1 MQIIILNML
10 FIIVFF
16 IIGNYF
22 FNIALN
28 QNVSKKYIM
37 RSVTQEDINEENTNK
52 KIGER
57 WIKVFAKEEEIISKD
72 NIKLHGYK
80 IVNPIRKSN
89 VWVILVHG
97 YMGSSYE
104 MSGFAKEYINM
115 GYNVFLIDLR
125 AHGKSEGKY
134 IGMGW
139 KDRLDLKEW
148 INKICTD
155 EPECKIILYG
165 VSMGAATVMMTTG
178 EKLPKNV
185 KACIEEA
192 KQLIHEEKDEEMKQ
206 FLKAE
211 MEENEAKLPDYEE
224 RMKILL
230 LPRDPMD
237 DKDIMLE
244 IRGGAGGDEANIFAG
259 DLMRMYMR
267 YADKMGWQ
275 TQILSKTDCEAGGVS
290 EVIISMKGDS
300 IYSRLKYESGVH
312 RVQRVPATESQG
324 RVHTS
329 TATVAV
335 MPEVDDVEV
344 ELNMNDVE
352 ISTARSGG
360 AGGQNVNKVE
370 TAARVFHKPTG
381 IMIFCT
387 EERSQLQNKER
398 ALQILKAKLYDME
411 VQKQMQ
417 EITDLRRSQVG
428 TGDRSERIRT
438 YNFPQGRLTDHR
450 IGQNLNVWTVIDGDL
465 DELINLLVEYDQKL
479 KLEKLA
485 EVNT

>member
-1 MQIIILNML
+1 MKDMLDKILQIEQKYNELGVILSDPAVIQDYNRFRDL
-10 FIIVFF
+10 
-16 IIGNYF
+16 
-22 FNIALN
+22 
-28 QNVSKKYIM
+28 SK
-37 RSVTQEDINEENTNK
+37 Q
-52 KIGER
+52 
-57 WIKVFAKEEEIISKD
+57 
-72 NIKLHGYK
+72 
-80 IVNPIRKSN
+80 RKSMEET
-89 VWVILVHG
+89 VEL
-97 YMGSSYE
+97 YY
-104 MSGFAKEYINM
+104 A
-115 GYNVFLIDLR
+115 
-125 AHGKSEGKY
+125 
-134 IGMGW
+134 W
-139 KDRLDLKEW
+139 KQAVD
-148 INKICTD
+148 
-155 EPECKIILYG
+155 
-165 VSMGAATVMMTTG
+165 S
-178 EKLPKNV
+178 
-185 KACIEEA
+185 IEEA
-192 KQLIHEEKDEEMKQ
+192 KEMIYQESDEEMKS

-211 MEENEAKLPDYEE
+211 MEANEAKIPEYEE
-224 RMKILL
+224 KMKILL

-259 DLMRMYMR
+259 DLARMYMR
-267 YADKMGWQ
+267 YADKKGWQ
-275 TQILSKTDCEAGGVS
+275 TQVLSKTECEAGGVS
-290 EVIISMKGDS
+290 EIIISIKGDAV
-300 IYSRLKYESGVH
+300 YSQLKYESGVH

-335 MPEVDDVEV
+335 MPEVNDVEV
-344 ELNMNDVE
+344 NLNMNDVE
-352 ISTARSGG
+352 ITTARSGG

-450 IGQNLNVWTVIDGDL
+450 LNHNLNVWTVIEGEL
-465 DELINLLVEYDQKL
+465 DELIKLLMEYDQKL

-485 EVNT
+485 EVN

>member
-1 MQIIILNML
+1 MKDMLDKILQIEEKYTQLGTILSDPA
-10 FIIVFF
+10 V
-16 IIGNYF
+16 
-22 FNIALN
+22 IADYEKFRDL
-28 QNVSKKYIM
+28 SKQRKAMEETVEVYH
-37 RSVTQEDINEENTNK
+37 QWKNNEDAIED
-52 KIGER
+52 
-57 WIKVFAKEEEIISKD
+57 AKEM
-72 NIKLHGYK
+72 L
-80 IVNPIRKSN
+80 
-89 VWVILVHG
+89 
-97 YMGSSYE
+97 
-104 MSGFAKEYINM
+104 
-115 GYNVFLIDLR
+115 
-125 AHGKSEGKY
+125 KSES
-134 IGMGW
+134 
-139 KDRLDLKEW
+139 D
-148 INKICTD
+148 
-155 EPECKIILYG
+155 
-165 VSMGAATVMMTTG
+165 A
-178 EKLPKNV
+178 
-185 KACIEEA
+185 
-192 KQLIHEEKDEEMKQ
+192 EMKK
-206 FLKAE
+206 FLHSE
-211 MEENEAKLPDYEE
+211 IETNEAKNKELEE
-224 RMKILL
+224 RMKVLL

-259 DLMRMYMR
+259 DLMRMYLR
-267 YADKMGWQ
+267 YADKQGWQ
-275 TQILSKTDCEAGGVS
+275 SQILSKTDCEAGGVS
-290 EVIISMKGDS
+290 EVIISIKGDS
-300 IYSRLKYESGVH
+300 IYSKLKYESGVH
-312 RVQRVPATESQG
+312 RVQRVPQTESQG

-344 ELNMNDVE
+344 ELNPNDLE

-370 TAARVFHKPTG
+370 TAVRVFHKPTG

-465 DELINLLVEYDQKL
+465 DELINLLMEHDQKL

-485 EVNT
+485 EIN

>member
-1 MQIIILNML
+1 MLDKILQIE
-10 FIIVFF
+10 
-16 IIGNYF
+16 
-22 FNIALN
+22 
-28 QNVSKKYIM
+28 KKY
-37 RSVTQEDINEENTNK
+37 NELGITLSDPAVIQDYNRFRDLSKQRKSMEETVHLYYDWK
-52 KIGER
+52 KAVDAIAE
-57 WIKVFAKEEEIISKD
+57 AKEMI
-72 NIKLHGYK
+72 
-80 IVNPIRKSN
+80 
-89 VWVILVHG
+89 
-97 YMGSSYE
+97 
-104 MSGFAKEYINM
+104 
-115 GYNVFLIDLR
+115 
-125 AHGKSEGKY
+125 KSEH
-134 IGMGW
+134 
-139 KDRLDLKEW
+139 DD
-148 INKICTD
+148 
-155 EPECKIILYG
+155 
-165 VSMGAATVMMTTG
+165 
-178 EKLPKNV
+178 
-185 KACIEEA
+185 
-192 KQLIHEEKDEEMKQ
+192 EMKA

-211 MEENEAKLPDYEE
+211 MEANEAKLPEYEE
-224 RMKILL
+224 KMKILL

-237 DKDIMLE
+237 DKDIILE

-259 DLMRMYMR
+259 DLARMYIR
-267 YADKMGWQ
+267 YADKKGWQ
-275 TQILSKTDCEAGGVS
+275 TQILSKTECEAGGYS
-290 EVIISMKGDS
+290 EIIISIKGDAV
-300 IYSRLKYESGVH
+300 YSQLKYESGVH

-344 ELNMNDVE
+344 ELNMNDIE
-352 ISTARSGG
+352 ITTARSGG

-411 VQKQMQ
+411 VQKQMK

-450 IGQNLNVWTVIDGDL
+450 LNHNLNVWTVIDGDL
-465 DELINLLVEYDQKL
+465 DELIKLLMEYDQKL

-485 EVNT
+485 EVN

>member
-1 MQIIILNML
+1 MLDKILQIE
-10 FIIVFF
+10 
-16 IIGNYF
+16 
-22 FNIALN
+22 
-28 QNVSKKYIM
+28 KKYKELGETLSDPAVIQDYKRFRDLSKQRKSM
-37 RSVTQEDINEENTNK
+37 EETVNLYYEWK
-52 KIGER
+52 KATDAIAE
-57 WIKVFAKEEEIISKD
+57 AKEM
-72 NIKLHGYK
+72 LH
-80 IVNPIRKSN
+80 
-89 VWVILVHG
+89 
-97 YMGSSYE
+97 
-104 MSGFAKEYINM
+104 
-115 GYNVFLIDLR
+115 
-125 AHGKSEGKY
+125 SE
-134 IGMGW
+134 
-139 KDRLDLKEW
+139 
-148 INKICTD
+148 
-155 EPECKIILYG
+155 
-165 VSMGAATVMMTTG
+165 
-178 EKLPKNV
+178 
-185 KACIEEA
+185 
-192 KQLIHEEKDEEMKQ
+192 HDEEMKA
-206 FLKAE
+206 LIKAE
-211 MEENEAKLPDYEE
+211 IEENEAKIPQFEE
-224 RMKILL
+224 QMKILL

-259 DLMRMYMR
+259 DLARMYMR
-267 YADKMGWQ
+267 YADKQGWQ
-275 TQILSKTDCEAGGVS
+275 TQVLSKTECEAGGVS
-290 EVIISMKGDS
+290 EIIISIKGDAV
-300 IYSRLKYESGVH
+300 YSRLKYESGVH

-335 MPEVDDVEV
+335 MPEVDDVEI
-344 ELNMNDVE
+344 ELNMNDIE
-352 ISTARSGG
+352 ITTARSGG

-450 IGQNLNVWTVIDGDL
+450 INHNLNVWTVIDGDL
-465 DELINLLVEYDQKL
+465 DELIKLLMEYDQKL

-485 EVNT
+485 EVS

>member
-1 MQIIILNML
+1 MKDMLDKILQIE
-10 FIIVFF
+10 
-16 IIGNYF
+16 
-22 FNIALN
+22 
-28 QNVSKKYIM
+28 KKYIELGETLSDPAVIQDYNRFKDLSKQRKSM
-37 RSVTQEDINEENTNK
+37 EETVNLYYDWK
-52 KIGER
+52 KATDAIAE
-57 WIKVFAKEEEIISKD
+57 AKELIHSEND
-72 NIKLHGYK
+72 
-80 IVNPIRKSN
+80 P
-89 VWVILVHG
+89 
-97 YMGSSYE
+97 E
-104 MSGFAKEYINM
+104 MRA
-115 GYNVFLIDLR
+115 FL
-125 AHGKSEGKY
+125 KSE
-134 IGMGW
+134 M
-139 KDRLDLKEW
+139 
-148 INKICTD
+148 
-155 EPECKIILYG
+155 
-165 VSMGAATVMMTTG
+165 
-178 EKLPKNV
+178 
-185 KACIEEA
+185 EA
-192 KQLIHEEKDEEMKQ
+192 
-206 FLKAE
+206 
-211 MEENEAKLPDYEE
+211 NEAKIPEYEE
-224 RMKILL
+224 RMKVLL

-237 DKDIMLE
+237 DKDIILE

-267 YADKMGWQ
+267 YADKQGWQ
-275 TQILSKTDCEAGGVS
+275 TQILSKTDCEAGGVA
-290 EVIISMKGDS
+290 EVIISIKGDS
-300 IYSRLKYESGVH
+300 IYSKLKYESGVH

-344 ELNMNDVE
+344 ELNMNDIE
-352 ISTARSGG
+352 ITTARSGG

-428 TGDRSERIRT
+428 SGDRSERIRT

-450 IGQNLNVWTVIDGDL
+450 INHNLNVWTVIDGDL
-465 DELINLLVEYDQKL
+465 DELIKLLTEHDQKL

-485 EVNT
+485 EVN

>member
-1 MQIIILNML
+1 MKDMLDKILQIEQKYNELGVILSDPAVIQDYNRFRDL
-10 FIIVFF
+10 
-16 IIGNYF
+16 
-22 FNIALN
+22 
-28 QNVSKKYIM
+28 SK
-37 RSVTQEDINEENTNK
+37 Q
-52 KIGER
+52 
-57 WIKVFAKEEEIISKD
+57 
-72 NIKLHGYK
+72 
-80 IVNPIRKSN
+80 RKSMEET
-89 VWVILVHG
+89 VEL
-97 YMGSSYE
+97 YY
-104 MSGFAKEYINM
+104 A
-115 GYNVFLIDLR
+115 
-125 AHGKSEGKY
+125 
-134 IGMGW
+134 W
-139 KDRLDLKEW
+139 KNAVD
-148 INKICTD
+148 
-155 EPECKIILYG
+155 
-165 VSMGAATVMMTTG
+165 A
-178 EKLPKNV
+178 
-185 KACIEEA
+185 IEEA
-192 KQLIHEEKDEEMKQ
+192 KEMIHQESDEEMKS

-211 MEENEAKLPDYEE
+211 MEANEAKIPEYEE
-224 RMKILL
+224 KMKILL

-259 DLMRMYMR
+259 DLARMYMR
-267 YADKMGWQ
+267 YADKKGWQ
-275 TQILSKTDCEAGGVS
+275 TQVLSKTECEAGGVS
-290 EVIISMKGDS
+290 EIIISIKGDAV
-300 IYSRLKYESGVH
+300 YSQLKYESGVH

-335 MPEVDDVEV
+335 MPEVNDVEV
-344 ELNMNDVE
+344 NLNMNDVE
-352 ISTARSGG
+352 ITTARSGG

-450 IGQNLNVWTVIDGDL
+450 LNHNLNVWTVIEGEL
-465 DELINLLVEYDQKL
+465 DELIKLLMEYDQKL

-485 EVNT
+485 EVN